1 MKFAVVQFPGSN
13 CDQDCLAALR
23 GIDGIEADYVWHKET
38 SLGEADA
45 IVLPG
50 GFSYGDYLRCGAI
63 ARFSPIMRA
72 VIEEARAGKMVI
84 GICNGFQ
91 ILCEAGLLP
100 GALVRNRSL
109 HFVCAYVNTR
119 VETTDSPFLHGT
131 SVGEILQIPI
141 AHGEGCYF
149 ADEGTLREL
158 NERKQV
164 LLRYCDADGK
174 ITPAAN
180 PNGSVENIAGIC
192 SRQRNVFGLMP
203 HPDRA
208 CETRLGSRD
217 GVKIFQSML
226 HSLGATEAAA

>member
-38 SLGEADA
+38 SLGDA
-45 IVLPG
+45 TAVVLPG

-72 VIEEARAGKMVI
+72 VVEAARAGTLVI

-109 HFVCAYVNTR
+109 LFVCDYVHTR
-119 VETTDSPFLHGT
+119 VETTNSPFLHGL
-131 SVGEILQIPI
+131 SLGEVLQIPI

-149 ADEGTLREL
+149 ADEKTLRSL
-158 NERKQV
+158 NDHEQV
-164 LLRYCDADGK
+164 LLRYCDAEGHA
-174 ITPAAN
+174 TSAAN

-192 SRQRNVFGLMP
+192 NRERNVFGLMP

-208 CETRLGSRD
+208 CEERLGSSD
-217 GVKIFQSML
+217 GAKIFESML
-226 HSLGATEAAA
+226 YSLGAMEAVA